1 MPLVRTSASSLLIDA
16 GTDSFIEKMLQAG
29 VHTRLGRASPAEQA
43 SWRSSLPVLARDL
56 HDAGLD
62 QVEVLVEHTLPLT
75 SKRADVVLAGVH
87 PTTRRPSYV
96 VVELKQWSRATTF
109 EGDPHLVDVA
119 GMPGSPKL
127 HPVAQV
133 RGYWEYMTD
142 FLVALA
148 DQPDALVGAAY
159 LHNAHDP
166 LAVRDLGSYPMDARG
181 RLFTGADRGAWLD
194 FLRSRLDPGV
204 SGVASADHLL
214 TSHVAPSK
222 QLLAVA
228 ADEVRD
234 REQFRLLDEQ
244 ELAVRLV
251 HHEVRRARA
260 SDHKRVVVVSG
271 GPGSGKSVIALSL
284 LGELA
289 REQRTVLHATGS
301 QSFTQ
306 TMRRVVGKGSTRTK
320 NLFQYFNSFMSAEKN
335 GLDVLVLD
343 EAHRI
348 RLTSANRWT
357 KAQDRSGKAQVD
369 ELLDAARVPVFLL
382 DEHQVVRP
390 GEMGSLHEITSHA
403 EATGLEVVHVNL
415 DGQFRCGGSEVYL
428 DWVLRLLGLR
438 EGGPIPWTG
447 DAQSPFEV
455 RVADSPEEMEAFL
468 SAKRQERDGKPG
480 YSARMAAGYCWPW
493 SDPVD
498 GQLVPDVRIG
508 SWARPWNAKGER
520 RVGDAPPSTLWATED
535 GGFGQVGC
543 VYTAQGFEYDWS
555 GVILGPDLVWRD
567 GHFTTVRSANK
578 DPMFRSTKSVDD
590 AAFVRLVRN
599 TYKVLLTRGMVG
611 AVVYS
616 TDEETRE
623 ALRRLVR

>member
-1 MPLVRTSASSLLIDA
+1 VPLVRTSASSLLIDA

-29 VHTRLGRASPAEQA
+29 VHARLGRASRAEQA

-56 HDAGLD
+56 HDAGLG
-62 QVEVLVEHTLPLT
+62 QVEVLIEHTLPLT

-87 PTTRRPSYV
+87 PTTRKPSYV

-119 GMPGSPKL
+119 GMPGGPKL

-148 DQPDALVGAAY
+148 GQPDGLAGAAY

-166 LAVRDLGSYPMDARG
+166 LAVGDLDAYPMDTRG
-181 RLFTGADRGAWLD
+181 QLFTGADRGAWLD
-194 FLRSRLDPGV
+194 FLRSRLDGGV

-214 TSHVAPSK
+214 KSRVAPSK

-244 ELAVRLV
+244 ELAARLV
-251 HHEVRRARA
+251 HHEVRRARE

-306 TMRRVVGKGSTRTK
+306 TMRRVVGKGSTRTQK
-320 NLFQYFNSFMSAEKN
+320 LFKYFNDFMTAEKN
-335 GLDVLVLD
+335 GLDVLILD

-348 RLTSANRWT
+348 RHTSANRWT
-357 KAQDRSGKAQVD
+357 RARDRTGKAQVD
-369 ELLDAARVPVFLL
+369 ELLAAARVRVFLL

-403 EATGLEVVHVNL
+403 EAAGFEVVHVNL
-415 DGQFRCGGSEVYL
+415 DGQFRCGGSRAYL
-428 DWVLRLLGLR
+428 DWVLRLLGLQ
-438 EGGPIPWTG
+438 EGGPVTWTG
-447 DAQSPFEV
+447 DELSPFEV
-455 RVADSPEEMEAFL
+455 RVADSPEEMESLLAE
-468 SAKRQERDGKPG
+468 KRQEQDGKPG

-498 GQLVPDVRIG
+498 GKLVPDVQIG

-520 RVGDAPPSTLWATED
+520 RVGDAPPSPLWATED

-567 GHFTTVRSANK
+567 GRFTTVRSANK
-578 DPMFRSTKSVDD
+578 DPMFRSAKSVDD
-590 AAFVRLVRN
+590 MAFDRLVRN

-611 AVVYS
+611 TVLYS

-623 ALRRLVR
+623 ALRRLVH

>member
-29 VHTRLGRASPAEQA
+29 VHARLGRASPAEQA

-166 LAVRDLGSYPMDARG
+166 LAVRDLGSYPTDARG

-320 NLFQYFNSFMSAEKN
+320 TLFQYFNSFMSAEKN

-403 EATGLEVVHVNL
+403 EAAGLEVVHVNL

>member
-320 NLFQYFNSFMSAEKN
+320 TLFQYFNSFMSAEKN

-403 EATGLEVVHVNL
+403 EAAGLEVVHVNL

>member
-16 GTDSFIEKMLQAG
+16 GTDSFIEQMLQAG
-29 VHTRLGRASPAEQA
+29 IHARLGRASPAEQA

-56 HDAGLD
+56 ADAGLGR
-62 QVEVLVEHTLPLT
+62 VEVLVEHTLPLT
-75 SKRADVVLAGVH
+75 SKRADVILAGVH
-87 PTTRRPSYV
+87 PKTRKPSYI

-109 EGDPHLVDVA
+109 EDDPHLVDVA
-119 GMPGSPKL
+119 GMPGGPKL

-133 RGYWEYMTD
+133 RGYCEYLAD

-148 DQPDALVGAAY
+148 DQPDGLAGAAY

-166 LAVRDLGSYPMDARG
+166 LAVGDLEAYPMDTRG
-181 RLFTGADRGAWLD
+181 QLFTGADRGAWLD
-194 FLRSRLDPGV
+194 FLRSRLDGGV

-214 TSHVAPSK
+214 KSRVAPSK

-244 ELAVRLV
+244 ELAARLV
-251 HHEVRRARA
+251 HHEVRRARQ
-260 SDHKRVVVVSG
+260 SDHKRVVIVSG

-306 TMRRVVGKGSTRTK
+306 TMRRVVGKGSTRTQK
-320 NLFQYFNSFMSAEKN
+320 LFKYFNDFMTAEKN
-335 GLDVLVLD
+335 GLDVLILD

-348 RLTSANRWT
+348 RQTSASRWT
-357 KAQDRSGKAQVD
+357 RAQDRTGKAQVD
-369 ELLDAARVPVFLL
+369 ELLAAARVPVFLL

-403 EATGLEVVHVNL
+403 EAAGFEVVHVNL
-415 DGQFRCGGSEVYL
+415 DGQFRCGGSKVYL
-428 DWVLRLLGLR
+428 DWVLRLLGLQ
-438 EGGPIPWTG
+438 EGGPVPWAG
-447 DAQSPFEV
+447 DELSPFEV

-468 SAKRQERDGKPG
+468 AEKRKEQDGRPG
-480 YSARMAAGYCWPW
+480 YRARMAAGYCWPW

-498 GQLVPDVRIG
+498 GKLVPDVQIG

-520 RVGDAPPSTLWATED
+520 RVGDAPPSPLWATED

-567 GHFTTVRSANK
+567 GRFTTVRSANK
-578 DPMFRSTKSVDD
+578 DPMFRSAKSVDD
-590 AAFVRLVRN
+590 MAFDRLVRN

-611 AVVYS
+611 TVLYS

-623 ALRRLVR
+623 ALRRLAH

>member
-1 MPLVRTSASSLLIDA
+1 
-16 GTDSFIEKMLQAG
+16 
-29 VHTRLGRASPAEQA
+29 
-43 SWRSSLPVLARDL
+43 
-56 HDAGLD
+56 
-62 QVEVLVEHTLPLT
+62 
-75 SKRADVVLAGVH
+75 
-87 PTTRRPSYV
+87 
-96 VVELKQWSRATTF
+96 
-109 EGDPHLVDVA
+109 
-119 GMPGSPKL
+119 
-127 HPVAQV
+127 
-133 RGYWEYMTD
+133 
-142 FLVALA
+142 
-148 DQPDALVGAAY
+148 
-159 LHNAHDP
+159 
-166 LAVRDLGSYPMDARG
+166 
-181 RLFTGADRGAWLD
+181 
-194 FLRSRLDPGV
+194 V

-214 TSHVAPSK
+214 KSRVAPSK

-244 ELAVRLV
+244 ELAARLV
-251 HHEVRRARA
+251 HHEVRRARE

-306 TMRRVVGKGSTRTK
+306 TMRRVVGKGSTRTQK
-320 NLFQYFNSFMSAEKN
+320 LFKYFNDFMTAEKN
-335 GLDVLVLD
+335 GLDVLILD

-348 RLTSANRWT
+348 RQTSANRWT
-357 KAQDRSGKAQVD
+357 RAQDRTGKAQVD
-369 ELLDAARVPVFLL
+369 ELLAAARVPVFLL

-403 EATGLEVVHVNL
+403 EAAGFEVVHVNL
-415 DGQFRCGGSEVYL
+415 DGQFRCGGSRAYL
-428 DWVLRLLGLR
+428 DWVLRLLGLQ
-438 EGGPIPWTG
+438 EGGPVTWTG
-447 DAQSPFEV
+447 DELSPFEV
-455 RVADSPEEMEAFL
+455 RVADSPEEMESFL
-468 SAKRQERDGKPG
+468 AEKRQEQDGKPG

-498 GQLVPDVRIG
+498 GKLVPDVQIG

-520 RVGDAPPSTLWATED
+520 RVGDAPPSPLWATED

-567 GHFTTVRSANK
+567 GRFTTVRSANK
-578 DPMFRSTKSVDD
+578 DPMFRSAKSVDD
-590 AAFVRLVRN
+590 MAFDRLVRN

-611 AVVYS
+611 TVLYS

-623 ALRRLVR
+623 ALRRLVH